1 VKQFLRQEENNG
13 GENMVTG
20 HFQEFEDEYLE
31 TLYNFHE
38 KNPGKRVKNGELS
51 TYLDVS
57 PASVTE
63 MIQRLSRNGFVD
75 YIPYKGA
82 LLTESGIEHGQMI
95 KRRHRLAEVLLTLL
109 PFEGDVH
116 ETACVMEHA
125 IDDDLEICLTNILGN
140 PQFDPSGQKIPEPC
154 DRIAEKLTGNSMVKP
169 LAKMNND
176 EESEIIL
183 IMITASE
190 RTAIAQMG
198 IAIGSKIIK
207 KADSLFIDDSE
218 ILISEV
224 FSKQIIVRCL
234 DD

>member
-1 VKQFLRQEENNG
+1 
-13 GENMVTG
+13 MVTG

-51 TYLDVS
+51 SYLDVS

-75 YIPYKGA
+75 YMPYKGA

-116 ETACVMEHA
+116 ETACMMEHA
-125 IDDDLEICLTNILGN
+125 IDDDLEICLTKILGD

-154 DRIAEKLTGNSMVKP
+154 DRIAGRLTSNSMVKP

-176 EESEIIL
+176 EEAEIIL
-183 IMITASE
+183 IMISASE

-198 IAIGSKIIK
+198 IAIDSKIIK
-207 KADSLFIDDSE
+207 KAGSLFIDGSE

>member
-1 VKQFLRQEENNG
+1 
-13 GENMVTG
+13 MVTG

-31 TLYNFHE
+31 TLYDFHE

-75 YIPYKGA
+75 YLPYKGA
-82 LLTESGIEHGQMI
+82 LLTESGVEHGQMI

-109 PFEGDVH
+109 PFEGNVH

-140 PQFDPSGQKIPEPC
+140 PQFDPSGQKIPAPC
-154 DRIAEKLTGNSMVKP
+154 DRIAERLPSKSRVKP
-169 LAKMNND
+169 LAKMNDGD
-176 EESEIIL
+176 EAEILL
-183 IMITASE
+183 IMISASE
-190 RTAIAQMG
+190 RTAISQMG
-198 IAIGSKIIK
+198 IAVGSKVIK
-207 KADSLFIDDSE
+207 KAGSLFIGDSE
-218 ILISEV
+218 ILVSDV
-224 FSKQIIVRCL
+224 FSKQIVVRCT

>member
-1 VKQFLRQEENNG
+1 
-13 GENMVTG
+13 
-20 HFQEFEDEYLE
+20 
-31 TLYNFHE
+31 
-38 KNPGKRVKNGELS
+38 
-51 TYLDVS
+51 
-57 PASVTE
+57 
-63 MIQRLSRNGFVD
+63 
-75 YIPYKGA
+75 
-82 LLTESGIEHGQMI
+82 
-95 KRRHRLAEVLLTLL
+95 
-109 PFEGDVH
+109 
-116 ETACVMEHA
+116 
-125 IDDDLEICLTNILGN
+125 LGN

-198 IAIGSKIIK
+198 ISIGSKIIK